1 MENNLNQKEKYKK
14 YWRESTTLLPW
25 FREGITGDEFA
36 EKLLP
41 YFGPEK
47 HLLEIGPRNGRI
59 LISLKKLNA
68 KYMSYTGIDIGSYN
82 VEYAKKN
89 FEDSIHHFILGD
101 AEEHVFK
108 RKFDVIFSS
117 TTLKHFYPSIDRF
130 LRNIRDAMKPDSI
143 LISDFLEGKGWFD
156 GGGAWT
162 RRYTKE
168 ELTTTLDR
176 NGYYVSKFDT
186 VRHKGAPG
194 RGGLRLLMVAALSP
208 SSP

>member
-1 MENNLNQKEKYKK
+1 MKNNLDLKEKYKK
-14 YWRESTTLLPW
+14 YWRETTNLLPW
-25 FREGITGDEFA
+25 FRKDITGDEFA

-82 VEYAKKN
+82 VEYSKKN

-101 AEEHVFK
+101 AEEYVFK

-117 TTLKHFYPSIDRF
+117 TTLKHIYPSIDRL
-130 LRNIRDAMKPDSI
+130 LRNIHGAMKPDSI
-143 LISDFLEGKGWFD
+143 LISDFLEGKGSFVEQSV
-156 GGGAWT
+156 WT
-162 RRYTKE
+162 RRYTKD
-168 ELTTTLDR
+168 ELTTILNK
-176 NGYYVSKFDT
+176 NGYYISKFDT

-194 RGGLRLLMVAALSP
+194 RGGLRLLVVAALRI
-208 SSP
+208 